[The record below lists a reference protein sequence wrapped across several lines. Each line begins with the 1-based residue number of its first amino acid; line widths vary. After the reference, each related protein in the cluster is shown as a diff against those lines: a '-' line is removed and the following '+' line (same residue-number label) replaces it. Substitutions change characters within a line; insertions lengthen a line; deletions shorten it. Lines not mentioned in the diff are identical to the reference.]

1 MLQFQQLQ
9 YVIIISFLVAAT
21 ISDLK
26 KREVPNWVNYGLVV
40 VGLGLGLL
48 QSAVAADWRF
58 IAFSV
63 AGAAAALALASLM
76 FYTGQWGGGD
86 SKLLVGMGA
95 ALGLPFS
102 GAVPF
107 LGVNNLLVSFL
118 FNLVAVSLGYAVVLI
133 ALLAFRNRAKFVV
146 ELKKQLQSYAKL
158 RRFVLASA
166 VVGII
171 IIAAANDFLARLS
184 VVIILAAMF
193 FGLHLSI
200 MAKAVEKACML
211 RKVSPLKLTEG
222 DWIATDV
229 IVAGKRICGPKDL
242 GVEQRQIRQLVVLY
256 KKKKIRYVTIKEG
269 IPFAPTFLIAYVVTV
284 LFGNIFF
291 TLLR

>member
-9 YVIIISFLVAAT
+9 IIIVLSFLVAAT

-26 KREVPNWVNYGLVV
+26 KREVPNWVNYGLVA
-40 VGLGLGLL
+40 VGLGFGLL
-48 QSAVAADWRF
+48 QSVIAADWRF

-86 SKLLVGMGA
+86 SKLLIGMGA

-102 GAVPF
+102 GVVPF
-107 LGVNNLLVSFL
+107 LGVNNLFVSFL

-133 ALLAFRNRAKFVV
+133 VLLAFRNRAKFVV
-146 ELKKQLQSYAKL
+146 EMKKQWQSYANL

-171 IIAAANDFLARLS
+171 IIAAANDFLVRLF

-193 FGLHLSI
+193 LGLHLSI

-211 RKVSPLKLTEG
+211 KRVSPLKLTEG
-222 DWIATDV
+222 DWIASDV

-242 GVEQRQIRQLVVLY
+242 GVEQRQIRQLVALY

-269 IPFAPTFLIAYVVTV
+269 IPFAPTFLIAYAVTIW
-284 LFGNIFF
+284 LGNIFF
-291 TLLR
+291 TFSL